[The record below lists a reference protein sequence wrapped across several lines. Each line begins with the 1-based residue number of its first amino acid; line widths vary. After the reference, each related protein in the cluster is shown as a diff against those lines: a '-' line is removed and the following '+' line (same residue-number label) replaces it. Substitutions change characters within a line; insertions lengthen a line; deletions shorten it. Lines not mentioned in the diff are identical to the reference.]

1 MGARIAGQK
10 VRAAFRFA
18 ATAGLICSLPML
30 QGCALSD
37 APVLFP
43 KGPVALAERDLLFTA
58 FGIMMIVAIPA
69 ILLTFLFA
77 WRYRKRTRNTAD
89 YAPDWDG
96 SWGIEAVVWLVPAA
110 IVVVIGTIVWD
121 ATHELDPYK
130 PLASDKP
137 AFKVQAVALD
147 WKWLFL
153 YPELGTASVNEL
165 AFPAD
170 RPLTIEITSD
180 TVMNSLMIP
189 ALGGQIYAMAGMRS
203 EMNLLAD
210 GPGTFTGRNTMY
222 SGDGF
227 SDQHF
232 KAYAMNEADFATW
245 KEKVAGAADVL
256 DAKAYVDLHKKSVA
270 DPVRYYSSFE
280 TDLFSIILRKY
291 APIVGPYE
299 SKAAELI
306 CRGAA

>member
-1 MGARIAGQK
+1 MLRPQRLQKIHKSLAMIHGGVMDEVIAG
-10 VRAAFRFA
+10 RPARSFSRPLAI
-18 ATAGLICSLPML
+18 AGLLCVISVL

-43 KGPVALAERDLLFTA
+43 KGPIALAERDLLFAA

-69 ILLTFLFA
+69 ILLTLAFV
-77 WRYRKRTRNTAD
+77 WRYRKGNDKAE

-96 SWGIEAVVWLVPAA
+96 SWAVEAVVWAVPAA
-110 IVVVIGTIVWD
+110 IVFAIGTLVWD
-121 ATHELDPYK
+121 SSHRLDPYRAI
-130 PLASDKP
+130 ASDKP

-153 YPELGTASVNEL
+153 YPEHGTASVNEL

-203 EMNLLAD
+203 ELNLIAD
-210 GPGTFTGRNTMY
+210 EPGTFM
-222 SGDGF
+222 
-227 SDQHF
+227 
-232 KAYAMNEADFATW
+232 A
-245 KEKVAGAADVL
+245 
-256 DAKAYVDLHKKSVA
+256 
-270 DPVRYYSSFE
+270 
-280 TDLFSIILRKY
+280 RKLSLSMWTFIS
-291 APIVGPYE
+291 PRSPT
-299 SKAAELI
+299 
-306 CRGAA
+306 

>member
-1 MGARIAGQK
+1 MVDRIAGLR
-10 VRAAFRFA
+10 VRIALRSA
-18 ATAGLICSLPML
+18 ATVGLVCLFPLL

-43 KGPVALAERDLLFTA
+43 KGPIALAERDLLFTA

-69 ILLTFLFA
+69 IMLTLLFA
-77 WRYRKRTRNTAD
+77 WRYRKRNGNTAD
-89 YAPDWDG
+89 YAPEWDG

-110 IVVVIGTIVWD
+110 IVIVIGTIVWD
-121 ATHELDPYK
+121 ATHRLDPYK
-130 PLASDKP
+130 ALSSDKP

-203 EMNLLAD
+203 ELNLIAD
-210 GPGTFTGRNTMY
+210 GPGTFNGRNTMY

-232 KAYAMNEADFATW
+232 KAHAMNEADFAAW
-245 KEKVAGAADVL
+245 KEKATGSADVL
-256 DAKAYVDLHKKSVA
+256 DAKTYVDLHKQSVA
-270 DPVRYYSSFE
+270 DPVRHYSSYE

-306 CRGAA
+306 CRGAV

>member
-1 MGARIAGQK
+1 MDEVIAGK
-10 VRAAFRFA
+10 PARHALRPL
-18 ATAGLICSLPML
+18 TLAGLVSVLFVL

-43 KGPVALAERDLLFTA
+43 KGPIALAERDLLFAA

-69 ILLTFLFA
+69 ILLTLLFV
-77 WRYRKRTRNTAD
+77 WRYRRGNESAD

-96 SWGIEAVVWLVPAA
+96 SWAIEAVVWAVPAA
-110 IVVVIGTIVWD
+110 IVIAIGTLVWD
-121 ATHELDPYK
+121 STHRLDPYRAI
-130 PLASDKP
+130 ASDKP

-153 YPELGTASVNEL
+153 YPELGAASVNEL

-170 RPLTIEITSD
+170 RPLNIEITSD

-203 EMNLLAD
+203 ELNLIAD
-210 GPGTFTGRNTMY
+210 EPGVFTGRNTMY

-232 KAYAMNEADFATW
+232 QAHAMSEADFEAW
-245 KEKVAGAADVL
+245 KEKVAGAAETL
-256 DAKAYVDLHKKSVA
+256 DAGTYAQLHKQSVA
-270 DPVRYYSSFE
+270 DPVRYFTSFDPE
-280 TDLFSIILRKY
+280 LFKSIMQKY
-291 APIVGPYE
+291 AP
-299 SKAAELI
+299 AAAPHHQDAHKTGE
-306 CRGAA
+306 GAS

>member
-1 MGARIAGQK
+1 MDEVIAG
-10 VRAAFRFA
+10 RPARSFSRPLAI
-18 ATAGLICSLPML
+18 AGLLCVISVL

-43 KGPVALAERDLLFTA
+43 KGPIALAERDLLFAA

-69 ILLTFLFA
+69 ILLTLAFV
-77 WRYRKRTRNTAD
+77 WRYRKGNDKAE

-96 SWGIEAVVWLVPAA
+96 SWAVEAVVWAVPAA
-110 IVVVIGTIVWD
+110 IVFAIGTLVWD
-121 ATHELDPYK
+121 SSHRLDPYRAI
-130 PLASDKP
+130 ASDKP

-153 YPELGTASVNEL
+153 YPEHGTASVNEL

-203 EMNLLAD
+203 ELNLIAD
-210 GPGTFTGRNTMY
+210 EPGTFMGRNTMY

-227 SDQHF
+227 ADQHF
-232 KAYAMNEADFATW
+232 KAHAMSEAEFDAW
-245 KEKVAGAADVL
+245 KQKVAGAAEVL
-256 DAKAYVDLHKKSVA
+256 DAAAYAELHKQSVA
-270 DPVRYYSSFE
+270 DPVRYFTSYE
-280 TDLFSIILRKY
+280 PELFRTIMKKY
-291 APIVGPYE
+291 APV
-299 SKAAELI
+299 AAPHHQEAHKT
-306 CRGAA
+306 GEGDS

>member
-1 MGARIAGQK
+1 MDEVIAGSPA
-10 VRAAFRFA
+10 RTALRPLAF
-18 ATAGLICSLPML
+18 TGLLCIFSVL

-37 APVLFP
+37 APVLYP
-43 KGPVALAERDLLFTA
+43 KGPIALAERDLLLAA

-69 ILLTFLFA
+69 ILLTLLFV
-77 WRYRKRTRNTAD
+77 WRYRKGNDKAE

-96 SWGIEAVVWLVPAA
+96 SWAVEAVVWAVPAA
-110 IVVVIGTIVWD
+110 IVFAIGTLVWD
-121 ATHELDPYK
+121 SSHRLDPYRAI
-130 PLASDKP
+130 ASDKP

-203 EMNLLAD
+203 ELNLIAD
-210 GPGTFTGRNTMY
+210 EPGTFMGRNTMY

-227 SDQHF
+227 ADQHF
-232 KAYAMNEADFATW
+232 KAHAMSEAEFDAW
-245 KEKVAGAADVL
+245 KQKAAGSSEAL
-256 DAKAYVDLHKKSVA
+256 DAAAYTELHKQSIA
-270 DPVRYYSSFE
+270 DPVRYFTSYE
-280 TDLFSIILRKY
+280 PELFRTIMQKY
-291 APIVGPYE
+291 AP
-299 SKAAELI
+299 AAAPHHQDAHKTGE
-306 CRGAA
+306 GDS

>member
-1 MGARIAGQK
+1 MVDRIAGLR
-10 VRAAFRFA
+10 VRIALRSA
-18 ATAGLICSLPML
+18 ATVGLVCLFPLL

-43 KGPVALAERDLLFTA
+43 KGPIALAERDLLFTA

-69 ILLTFLFA
+69 IILTLLFA
-77 WRYRKRTRNTAD
+77 WRYRKRNGNTAD
-89 YAPDWDG
+89 YAPEWDG

-110 IVVVIGTIVWD
+110 IVIVIGTIVWD
-121 ATHELDPYK
+121 ATHRLDPYK
-130 PLASDKP
+130 ALASDKP
-137 AFKVQAVALD
+137 AFMVQAVALD

-203 EMNLLAD
+203 ELNLIAD
-210 GPGTFTGRNTMY
+210 GPGTFNGRNTMY

-232 KAYAMNEADFATW
+232 KAHAMNEEDFAAW
-245 KEKVAGAADVL
+245 KEKATGSADVL
-256 DAKAYVDLHKKSVA
+256 DAKTYVDLHKKSVA
-270 DPVRYYSSFE
+270 DPVRHYSSYE
-280 TDLFSIILRKY
+280 TDLFSIIMRKY

-306 CRGAA
+306 CRGAV

>member
-1 MGARIAGQK
+1 MDEVIAGK
-10 VRAAFRFA
+10 PAGRALKPLGIA
-18 ATAGLICSLPML
+18 ALFCVLSVL
-30 QGCALSD
+30 QGCALAE

-43 KGPVALAERDLLFTA
+43 KGPIALAERDLLFAA

-69 ILLTFLFA
+69 ILLTLLFV
-77 WRYRKRTRNTAD
+77 WRYRKGNEKAE
-89 YAPDWDG
+89 YAPDWEG
-96 SWGIEAVVWLVPAA
+96 SWKIEAVVWAVPAA
-110 IVVVIGTIVWD
+110 IVIAIGTMVWES
-121 ATHELDPYK
+121 THKLDPYR
-130 PLASDKP
+130 AIVSDKP

-203 EMNLLAD
+203 ELNLLAD

-232 KAYAMNEADFATW
+232 LAHAMNDADFDAW
-245 KEKVAGAADVL
+245 KAKVTASPEELSAGSYL
-256 DAKAYVDLHKKSVA
+256 ELQKQSVA
-270 DPVRYYSSFE
+270 NPVSHYSSYE
-280 TDLFSIILRKY
+280 TDLFNLILRKY
-291 APIVGPYE
+291 KPMVGPYE
-299 SKAAELI
+299 SEAAELI